1 MLYLIFMID
10 SMEYFSHLDKNKD
23 NWFSVLFTNSIDFM
37 LKYFCNIFLLIQ
49 FLISTLT
56 SSLHNKLHLICNDLF
71 FILWYHLLHILFCI
85 FISQSISF
93 LLLRVLGITFF
104 DFFIQLKNLLLLLFQ
119 SMKTKP
125 TKKVFLYFF
134 NCSVSLILQPI
145 PVQIISFLSFSAIR

>member
-23 NWFSVLFTNSIDFM
+23 NWSSVLFTNSIDFM

-56 SSLHNKLHLICNDLF
+56 SSLHIKLHLICNDFIFLF
-71 FILWYHLLHILFCI
+71 YDITVYISCSVF
-85 FISQSISF
+85 FISQSIP
-93 LLLRVLGITFF
+93 LLLFRVLGITFF
-104 DFFIQLKNLLLLLFQ
+104 DFFIQLKNLVLLLFQ

-125 TKKVFLYFF
+125 TKKVIFIFF
-134 NCSVSLILQPI
+134 ELLC
-145 PVQIISFLSFSAIR
+145 

>member
-56 SSLHNKLHLICNDLF
+56 SSLHIKLHLICNDLF
-71 FILWYHLLHILFCI
+71 FYFMISSFTYLVLYFHIPIHFFFVVKSFGNNIFRLFYSVKEFTP
-85 FISQSISF
+85 FIVSKYENKTHQKS
-93 LLLRVLGITFF
+93 
-104 DFFIQLKNLLLLLFQ
+104 FFIFFQLL
-119 SMKTKP
+119 
-125 TKKVFLYFF
+125 
-134 NCSVSLILQPI
+134 C
-145 PVQIISFLSFSAIR
+145 